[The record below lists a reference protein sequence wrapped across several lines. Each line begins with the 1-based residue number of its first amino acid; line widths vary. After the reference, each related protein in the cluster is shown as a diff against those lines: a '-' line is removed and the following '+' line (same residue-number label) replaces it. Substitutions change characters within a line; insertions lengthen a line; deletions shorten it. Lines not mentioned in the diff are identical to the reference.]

1 MRPPVHW
8 WGMKLSLSAL
18 LLGLFAST
26 FSLLGEVRVLTL
38 RQALDLAMAQNPD
51 VLLAHLDAQK
61 AREQVTVTRDPF
73 RPKVFAGSGA
83 AWSTGFPSSIEGSAP
98 SIVQVRTQMAIFNR
112 PQSYLTAQA
121 NEEVRGAGVDV
132 ARRQEEAVYRV
143 ASLYL
148 DAEQA
153 GRSLEAARRQVDS
166 LKRVQELMGQR
177 VAEGRELA
185 IESKKANLA
194 VLRASQHADGLA
206 EDLLTAESNLA
217 AALGFGPDD
226 LARPAAEERSP
237 LVVPVS
243 EEASIEKALEGSNE
257 LKRLQSNIQAKTL
270 EIKSYRAD
278 RLPKI
283 NLVAQYSL
291 FAKYNYQDYF
301 TKFQRNNAQVGASI
315 EIPLIVGRTSSAES
329 AQSEADV
336 AKLRI
341 ELDRTRTR
349 ITSDLRIAY
358 QNLRRAEA
366 ARDVARADLDLTRE
380 ELTIDLAQMDEG
392 RLPLATVEALRATE
406 NEKWLAYYD
415 TQHTAELARL
425 NVLRQTGTLELALR

>member
-1 MRPPVHW
+1 
-8 WGMKLSLSAL
+8 MKLSLSAL

-26 FSLLGEVRVLTL
+26 ISLFAEVRVLTL
-38 RQALDLAMAQNPD
+38 RQALDMAMAQNPD
-51 VLLAHLDAQK
+51 VLLARLDAQK

-73 RPKVFAGSGA
+73 RPKMFAGSGA

-153 GRSLEAARRQVDS
+153 GRSLEATRRQLDS

-194 VLRASQHADGLA
+194 VLRANQHADGLA
-206 EDLLTAESNLA
+206 ADLMTAESNLA
-217 AALGFGPDD
+217 AALGFGPND
-226 LARPAAEERSP
+226 LARPAAEDRSP
-237 LVVPVS
+237 LTVPVS

-257 LKRLQSNIQAKTL
+257 LKRLQSNIQSKML
-270 EIKSYRAD
+270 EIKSFHAE

-315 EIPLIVGRTSSAES
+315 EIPLLVGRAGSAQS
-329 AQSEADV
+329 AQSEADI

-358 QNLRRAEA
+358 QNLRRTES

-415 TQHTAELARL
+415 AQHTAELARL

>member
-1 MRPPVHW
+1 
-8 WGMKLSLSAL
+8 MKLSLSAL
-18 LLGLFAST
+18 LLGLFASA
-26 FSLLGEVRVLTL
+26 FSLFGEVRVLTL
-38 RQALDLAMAQNPD
+38 RQALDIAMAQNPD
-51 VLLAHLDAQK
+51 VLLARLDAQK

-112 PQSYLTAQA
+112 PQSYLNAQA

-153 GRSLEAARRQVDS
+153 GRSLEATRREVDN

-194 VLRASQHADGLA
+194 VLRATQHADGLA

-217 AALGFGPDD
+217 AALGFGPGD
-226 LARPAAEERSP
+226 LARPATEERAP

-270 EIKSYRAD
+270 EVKSYHAE
-278 RLPKI
+278 RLPKV
-283 NLVAQYSL
+283 NLVAQYAL

-301 TKFQRNNAQVGASI
+301 TKFQRNNAQVGASV
-315 EIPLIVGRTSSAES
+315 EIPLIVGRTASAQS

-341 ELDRTRTR
+341 ELDRTRAR

-358 QNLRRAEA
+358 QNLRRSEA

-392 RLPLATVEALRATE
+392 RLPLAVVEALRATE

-415 TQHTAELARL
+415 AQHAAELARL
-425 NVLRQTGTLELALR
+425 NLLRQTGTLEAALR

>member
-1 MRPPVHW
+1 
-8 WGMKLSLSAL
+8 MKLSLSAL
-18 LLGLFAST
+18 LLGLFLST
-26 FSLLGEVRVLTL
+26 FSLFGEVRVLTL
-38 RQALDLAMAQNPD
+38 RQALDLASAQNPD
-51 VLLAHLDAQK
+51 VLLARLDAQK
-61 AREQVTVTRDPF
+61 ARAQVTVTRDPF

-153 GRSLEAARRQVDS
+153 GRSLEATRRQADS
-166 LKRVQELMGQR
+166 LKRVQELMEQR

-194 VLRASQHADGLA
+194 VLRANQHADSLA
-206 EDLLTAESNLA
+206 ADMMTAESNLA
-217 AALGFGPDD
+217 AALGFAPSD
-226 LARPAAEERSP
+226 LARPATEERP
-237 LVVPVS
+237 ALAVPVS

-257 LKRLQSNIQAKTL
+257 LKRLQSNIQSKML
-270 EIKSYRAD
+270 EIKSYRAE

-301 TKFQRNNAQVGASI
+301 TKFQRNNAQVGASV
-315 EIPLIVGRTSSAES
+315 EIPLVVGQAASAQS

-358 QNLRRAEA
+358 QNLRRSES

-380 ELTIDLAQMDEG
+380 ELTLDLAQMDEG

-406 NEKWLAYYD
+406 NEKWLAYYEA
-415 TQHTAELARL
+415 QHNAEVARL
-425 NVLRQTGTLELALR
+425 NVLRQTGTLEIALR

>member
-1 MRPPVHW
+1 
-8 WGMKLSLSAL
+8 MKLSLSAL
-18 LLGLFAST
+18 LLGIFAST
-26 FSLLGEVRVLTL
+26 FSLFGEVRVLTL

-51 VLLAHLDAQK
+51 VLLVRLDAQK

-83 AWSTGFPSSIEGSAP
+83 AFTTGFPNSIEGSAP
-98 SIVQVRTQMAIFNR
+98 SIVTVKTQMAIFNR

-153 GRSLEAARRQVDS
+153 GRSLEATRRQVDS
-166 LKRVQELMGQR
+166 LKQVQELMEQR
-177 VAEGRELA
+177 VAEGRALA

-194 VLRASQHADGLA
+194 VLRANQHADGLA
-206 EDLLTAESNLA
+206 EDLMTAESNLA
-217 AALGFGPDD
+217 AVLGFGPND
-226 LARPAAEERSP
+226 LARPATEDRSP
-237 LVVPVS
+237 LAVPVS

-257 LKRLQSNIQAKTL
+257 LKRLQSNIQAKML
-270 EIKSYRAD
+270 EIKSYRAE
-278 RLPKI
+278 RLPKV

-301 TKFQRNNAQVGASI
+301 TKFQRNNAQLGASF
-315 EIPLIVGRTSSAES
+315 EIPLLVGKTASAES
-329 AQSEADV
+329 AQSEADI

-358 QNLRRAEA
+358 QNLRRSES

-415 TQHTAELARL
+415 AQHAAELARL

>member
-1 MRPPVHW
+1 
-8 WGMKLSLSAL
+8 MKLSLSAL

-26 FSLLGEVRVLTL
+26 FSLFGEVRVLTL
-38 RQALDLAMAQNPD
+38 RQALDLASAQNPD
-51 VLLAHLDAQK
+51 VLLARLDAQK
-61 AREQVTVTRDPF
+61 ARAQVTVTRDPF
-73 RPKVFAGSGA
+73 RLKVFAGSGA

-153 GRSLEAARRQVDS
+153 GRSLEATRRQLDS
-166 LKRVQELMGQR
+166 LKRVQELMQQR

-194 VLRASQHADGLA
+194 VLRANQHADSLA
-206 EDLLTAESNLA
+206 ADMTAAESNLA
-217 AALGFGPDD
+217 AALGFAPGD
-226 LARPAAEERSP
+226 LARPATEERP
-237 LVVPVS
+237 ALAVPVS
-243 EEASIEKALEGSNE
+243 EEASIEKALEGNNE
-257 LKRLQSNIQAKTL
+257 LKRLQSNIQSKML
-270 EIKSYRAD
+270 EIKSYRAE
-278 RLPKI
+278 RLPKV

-301 TKFQRNNAQVGASI
+301 TKFQRNNAQVGASV
-315 EIPLIVGRTSSAES
+315 EIPLVVGQTAS
-329 AQSEADV
+329 AQSAQGEADI

-358 QNLRRAEA
+358 QNLRRSES

-406 NEKWLAYYD
+406 NEKWLAYYEA
-415 TQHTAELARL
+415 QHSAELARL
-425 NVLRQTGTLELALR
+425 NVLRQTGTLEAALR

>member
-1 MRPPVHW
+1 
-8 WGMKLSLSAL
+8 MKLSLSAL
-18 LLGLFAST
+18 FLGLFIST
-26 FSLLGEVRVLTL
+26 VSLLGEVKVLTL
-38 RQALDLAMAQNPD
+38 RQALDMAMAQNPD
-51 VLLAHLDAQK
+51 VLLARLDAQK

-83 AWSTGFPSSIEGSAP
+83 AWSTGFPSSIDGSAP
-98 SIVQVRTQMAIFNR
+98 SIVQVKTQMAIFNR
-112 PQSYLTAQA
+112 PQNYLTAQA

-143 ASLYL
+143 ATLYL

-194 VLRASQHADGLA
+194 VLRATQHTDALA

-217 AALGFGPDD
+217 GALGFGPGDQ
-226 LARPAAEERSP
+226 ARPSPEERAP
-237 LVVPVS
+237 LAVPAS
-243 EEASIEKALEGSNE
+243 EDASIEKALEGSNE
-257 LKRLQSNIQAKTL
+257 LKRLQSNIQAKML
-270 EIKSYRAD
+270 EIKSYHAE
-278 RLPKI
+278 RLPKV
-283 NLVAQYSL
+283 NLVAQYAL
-291 FAKYNYQDYF
+291 FAKYTYQDYF

-315 EIPLIVGRTSSAES
+315 EIPLLVGRTGSAQS

-341 ELDRTRTR
+341 EVGRTRTR

-358 QNLRRAEA
+358 QNLRRAESS
-366 ARDVARADLDLTRE
+366 RDVARADLDLTRE

-415 TQHTAELARL
+415 AQHAAELARL
-425 NVLRQTGTLELALR
+425 NVLRQTGTLETALR

>member
-1 MRPPVHW
+1 
-8 WGMKLSLSAL
+8 MKLSLSVL

-26 FSLLGEVRVLTL
+26 SSLFGEVRVLTL
-38 RQALDLAMAQNPD
+38 RQALDMAMAQNPD
-51 VLLAHLDAQK
+51 VLLARLDSQK
-61 AREQVTVTRDPF
+61 ARDQVIVTRDPF

-143 ASLYL
+143 ATLYL

-153 GRSLEAARRQVDS
+153 GRSLEATRRQMDN

-185 IESKKANLA
+185 IESKKAILA
-194 VLRASQHADGLA
+194 VLRATQHAEGLA
-206 EDLLTAESNLA
+206 ADLMTAESNLA
-217 AALGFGPDD
+217 AALGFGPND
-226 LARPAAEERSP
+226 LARPATEERAP
-237 LVVPVS
+237 LAVPVS

-257 LKRLQSNIQAKTL
+257 LKRLQSNIQSKTL
-270 EIKSYRAD
+270 EIRSYRAE
-278 RLPKI
+278 RLPKV

-301 TKFQRNNAQVGASI
+301 TKFQRNNAQVGASV
-315 EIPLIVGRTSSAES
+315 EIPLIVGRTASAQS
-329 AQSEADV
+329 AQSEADI

-358 QNLRRAEA
+358 QNLRRSES

-392 RLPLATVEALRATE
+392 RLPLAVVEALRATE
-406 NEKWLAYYD
+406 NEKWLAYYEA
-415 TQHTAELARL
+415 QHAAELARL

>member
-1 MRPPVHW
+1 
-8 WGMKLSLSAL
+8 MKLSLSAL
-18 LLGLFAST
+18 LLGLLAST
-26 FSLLGEVRVLTL
+26 FSLFGEVRVLTL
-38 RQALDLAMAQNPD
+38 RQALEMAMAQNPD
-51 VLLAHLDAQK
+51 VLLARLDAQK

-132 ARRQEEAVYRV
+132 ARRQEEVIYRV

-153 GRSLEAARRQVDS
+153 ARSLEATRRQLDS
-166 LKRVQELMGQR
+166 LKRVQELMEQR

-194 VLRASQHADGLA
+194 VLRANQHGDSVASDMM
-206 EDLLTAESNLA
+206 TAESNLA
-217 AALGFGPDD
+217 AALGFGPND
-226 LARPAAEERSP
+226 LARPATEERP
-237 LVVPVS
+237 ALAVPVS
-243 EEASIEKALEGSNE
+243 VEASIEKALEGSNE
-257 LKRLQSNIQAKTL
+257 LKRLQSNIQSKML
-270 EIKSYRAD
+270 EIKSYRAE
-278 RLPKI
+278 RLPKV

-315 EIPLIVGRTSSAES
+315 EIPLLVGQAASAQS
-329 AQSEADV
+329 AQSEADI

-349 ITSDLRIAY
+349 ISSDLRIAY
-358 QNLRRAEA
+358 QNLRRSES

-415 TQHTAELARL
+415 AQHSAELARL
-425 NVLRQTGTLELALR
+425 NVLRQTGTLEAALR

>member
-1 MRPPVHW
+1 
-8 WGMKLSLSAL
+8 MKLSLSAL
-18 LLGLFAST
+18 MLGIFASA
-26 FSLLGEVRVLTL
+26 FSLFGEVRVLTL
-38 RQALDLAMAQNPD
+38 RQALELASAQNPD
-51 VLLAHLDAQK
+51 VLLARLDAQK
-61 AREQVTVTRDPF
+61 ARAQVTVTRDPF

-153 GRSLEAARRQVDS
+153 GRSLEATRRQLDS
-166 LKRVQELMGQR
+166 LKRVEELMQQR
-177 VAEGRELA
+177 VAEGRDLA
-185 IESKKANLA
+185 LESKKANLA
-194 VLRASQHADGLA
+194 VLRANQHADGLA
-206 EDLLTAESNLA
+206 ADMMTAENNLA
-217 AALGFGPDD
+217 AALGFGPND
-226 LARPAAEERSP
+226 LARPATEERPALS
-237 LVVPVS
+237 VPVS

-257 LKRLQSNIQAKTL
+257 LKRLQSNIQSKML
-270 EIKSYRAD
+270 EIKSYRAE
-278 RLPKI
+278 RLPKV

-315 EIPLIVGRTSSAES
+315 EIPLLVGQAASAQS
-329 AQSEADV
+329 AQSEADI

-341 ELDRTRTR
+341 EGDRTRPAAACYFGSQNRVSKSAAVRIGTR
-349 ITSDLRIAY
+349 RCPRGPGPYARGTDHRS
-358 QNLRRAEA
+358 RAN
-366 ARDVARADLDLTRE
+366 
-380 ELTIDLAQMDEG
+380 G
-392 RLPLATVEALRATE
+392 
-406 NEKWLAYYD
+406 
-415 TQHTAELARL
+415 
-425 NVLRQTGTLELALR
+425 

>member
-1 MRPPVHW
+1 MI
-8 WGMKLSLSAL
+8 A
-18 LLGLFAST
+18 
-26 FSLLGEVRVLTL
+26 EVRVLTL
-38 RQALDLAMAQNPD
+38 RQALDLASAQNPD
-51 VLLAHLDAQK
+51 VLLARLDAQK

-73 RPKVFAGSGA
+73 RPKMFAGSGA

-112 PQSYLTAQA
+112 PQNYLTAQA
-121 NEEVRGAGVDV
+121 NEDVRGAGVDV

-166 LKRVQELMGQR
+166 LKRVQELMQQR
-177 VAEGRELA
+177 IAEGRELA
-185 IESKKANLA
+185 IESKKANLS
-194 VLRASQHADGLA
+194 VLKAGQHAENLA
-206 EDLLTAESNLA
+206 ADMMTAESNLA
-217 AALGFGPDD
+217 GVLGLGPGD
-226 LARPAAEERSP
+226 LARPAAEDRPP
-237 LVVPVS
+237 LTIPVS
-243 EEASIEKALEGSNE
+243 EEGSIEKALEGSNE
-257 LKRLQSNIQAKTL
+257 LKRLQSNIQSKML
-270 EIKSYRAD
+270 EIKSYRAE
-278 RLPKI
+278 RLPKV
-283 NLVAQYSL
+283 NLVAQYAL
-291 FAKYNYQDYF
+291 FAKYTYQDYF

-315 EIPLIVGRTSSAES
+315 EIPLLVGRAPSAQS
-329 AQSEADV
+329 AQSEADI

-341 ELDRTRTR
+341 EVSRTRTR

-358 QNLRRAEA
+358 QNLRRAEG

-406 NEKWLAYYD
+406 NEKWVAYYEA
-415 TQHTAELARL
+415 QHSAEMARL
-425 NVLRQTGTLELALR
+425 NVLRQTGALEAALR

>member
-1 MRPPVHW
+1 M
-8 WGMKLSLSAL
+8 S
-18 LLGLFAST
+18 
-26 FSLLGEVRVLTL
+26 
-38 RQALDLAMAQNPD
+38 
-51 VLLAHLDAQK
+51 
-61 AREQVTVTRDPF
+61 
-73 RPKVFAGSGA
+73 
-83 AWSTGFPSSIEGSAP
+83 
-98 SIVQVRTQMAIFNR
+98 IFNR

-121 NEEVRGAGVDV
+121 NEDVRGAGVDIE
-132 ARRQEEAVYRV
+132 RRQEEAVYRV

-148 DAEQA
+148 DADQA
-153 GRSLEAARRQVDS
+153 GRSLEATRRQVDS
-166 LKRVQELMGQR
+166 LKRVSELMGQR
-177 VAEGRELA
+177 VAEGRELP

-194 VLRASQHADGLA
+194 LLRASQHADRLA
-206 EDLLTAESNLA
+206 EDLLTAESSLA

-226 LARPAAEERSP
+226 RARVAVEERTP

-243 EEASIEKALEGSNE
+243 EEASIEQALQGSQE
-257 LKRLQSNIQAKTL
+257 LKRLQSNIQSKIL
-270 EIKSYRAD
+270 EIKSYQAE
-278 RLPKI
+278 RLPKV

-315 EIPLIVGRTSSAES
+315 EIPLIVGRTASAQS

-341 ELDRTRTR
+341 EVDRTRAR
-349 ITSDLRIAY
+349 IASDLRIAY
-358 QNLRRAEA
+358 LNLRRSDA

-415 TQHTAELARL
+415 AQHAAEVARL
-425 NVLRQTGTLELALR
+425 NVLRQTGTLEVALR

>member
-1 MRPPVHW
+1 
-8 WGMKLSLSAL
+8 MKLSPSVL
-18 LLGLFAST
+18 LLGLLASA
-26 FSLLGEVRVLTL
+26 FSLFGEVRVLTL
-38 RQALDLAMAQNPD
+38 RQALDLASAQNPD
-51 VLLAHLDAQK
+51 VLLARLDAQK

-143 ASLYL
+143 ASLFL

-153 GRSLEAARRQVDS
+153 GRSLEAARRQTDN

-194 VLRASQHADGLA
+194 VLRANQHADGLA
-206 EDLLTAESNLA
+206 EDLMAAESNLA
-217 AALGFGPDD
+217 AALGFGPGD
-226 LARPAAEERSP
+226 LARPAAEDRSP
-237 LVVPVS
+237 LAVPVS

-257 LKRLQSNIQAKTL
+257 LKRLQSNIQAKML
-270 EIKSYRAD
+270 EIKSYHAE
-278 RLPKI
+278 RLPKV

-301 TKFQRNNAQVGASI
+301 TKFQRNNAQVGASV
-315 EIPLIVGRTSSAES
+315 EIPLIVGRAGSAES

-358 QNLRRAEA
+358 QNLRRSES

-392 RLPLATVEALRATE
+392 RLPLATVEVLRATE

-415 TQHTAELARL
+415 AQHTAEVARL